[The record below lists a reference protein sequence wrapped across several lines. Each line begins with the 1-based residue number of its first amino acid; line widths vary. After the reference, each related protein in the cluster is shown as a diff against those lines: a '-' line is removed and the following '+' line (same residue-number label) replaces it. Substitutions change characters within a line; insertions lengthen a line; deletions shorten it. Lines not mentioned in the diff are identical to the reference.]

1 MNAQL
6 DLLDSRT
13 SVVMREADLQRD
25 CLESVSSRIA
35 KHVLQFA
42 TTYCGLT
49 FHSSQLHKYV
59 ADRVDISPG
68 SADRIMRDLKQKGL
82 LNYTVVNRAK
92 SLYKM
97 GV

>member
-1 MNAQL
+1 MQL

-13 SVVMREADLQRD
+13 SVVLRESELQRD

-49 FHSSQLHKYV
+49 FHSSQLHQYV
-59 ADRVDISPG
+59 ADRVDKIAPG
-68 SADRIMRDLKQKGL
+68 SADRVMRDLHAKKRL
-82 LNYTVVNRAK
+82 TYRCVDRAR
-92 SLYKM
+92 SLYRM

>member
-1 MNAQL
+1 MQL

-13 SVVMREADLQRD
+13 SVVLRESEIQRD

-49 FHSSQLHKYV
+49 FHSSQLHQFV
-59 ADRVDISPG
+59 AARVDRVSPG
-68 SADRIMRDLKQKGL
+68 SADRILRDLKQKGAL
-82 LNYTVVNRAK
+82 TYKCIDRAR
-92 SLYKM
+92 SLYRM

>member
-1 MNAQL
+1 MQL

-13 SVVMREADLQRD
+13 SVVLRESEIQRD

-49 FHSSQLHKYV
+49 FHSSQLHQFV
-59 ADRVDISPG
+59 AARVDRVSPG
-68 SADRIMRDLKQKGL
+68 SADRILRDLKQRGL
-82 LNYTVVNRAK
+82 LSYTVVNRAR
-92 SLYKM
+92 SLYRM